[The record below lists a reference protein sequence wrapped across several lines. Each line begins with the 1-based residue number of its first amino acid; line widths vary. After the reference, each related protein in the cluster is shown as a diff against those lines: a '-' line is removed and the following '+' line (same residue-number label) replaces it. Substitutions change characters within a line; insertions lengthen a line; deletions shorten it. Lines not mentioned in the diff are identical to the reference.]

1 MEKSTFQA
9 SVKNRATSKPFV
21 FYEGPPFLA
30 EVVYR
35 RLCGES
41 VHLQDYP
48 KHDATLLEQQMA
60 NVLAVVV
67 LGRSICNSKGL
78 KVKQPLREMVVSVYG
93 AVEDYAQYNDI
104 IKEEL
109 NIKACVWTQDFGAY
123 ETINYKLNFKTAG
136 AAFGSLVHKVKDY
149 VMRLSEAEK

>member
-48 KHDATLLEQQMA
+48 KHDATLLDPQLEQQMA

-67 LGRSICNSKGL
+67 LGT
-78 KVKQPLREMVVSVYG
+78 EVY
-93 AVEDYAQYNDI
+93 VI
-104 IKEEL
+104 
-109 NIKACVWTQDFGAY
+109 
-123 ETINYKLNFKTAG
+123 
-136 AAFGSLVHKVKDY
+136 VKD
-149 VMRLSEAEK
+149 LK